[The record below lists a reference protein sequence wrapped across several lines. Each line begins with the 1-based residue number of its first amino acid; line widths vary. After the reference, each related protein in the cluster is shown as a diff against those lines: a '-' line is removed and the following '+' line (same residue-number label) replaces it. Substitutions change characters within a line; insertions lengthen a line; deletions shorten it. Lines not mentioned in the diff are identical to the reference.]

1 MAGRNKELTPAELDL
16 FFSNLELV
24 YRSGLPLSEGF
35 DVLRSNAQN
44 AYEKK
49 RLDVLYQAA
58 IEGNSLYDA
67 LKAQGDLPDYALS
80 LIRIGEETGRM
91 EETFASLHGYYAKR
105 DMLSRTIK
113 TSVTY
118 PLSMLVVVLAVVV
131 VLLTQA
137 MPVFD
142 QVFRQLGFQMTG
154 IAGTLLDIG
163 SVLSSSALIIALVI
177 AVIIAA
183 VVILRLLPVGKRFF
197 NVLFQS
203 APFTRTLSLSLSV
216 QRFALALSTLLISG
230 LNVDQALEYAEPLVD
245 DKRARARVQKIH
257 TEVAAGAS
265 FLAAIEH
272 SKLFPPNS
280 MALLSIGFKTGTD
293 SDALEQVGEQIT
305 LETEQRLDNLVAAI
319 EPTLVAIMC
328 VLVGIILL
336 AVMLPLLGVLTGF

>member
-1 MAGRNKELTPAELDL
+1 MAGRTKELTPAELDL

-35 DVLRSNAQN
+35 DILGNNAQSP
-44 AYEKK
+44 YEKK
-49 RLDVLYQAA
+49 RLEVLYQAA
-58 IEGNSLYDA
+58 IEGGSLYDA
-67 LKAQGDLPDYALS
+67 LEKQGDLPDYALA

-91 EETFASLHGYYAKR
+91 EETFASLHAYYAKR

-154 IAGTLLDIG
+154 IAGTLLNIG
-163 SVLSSSALIIALVI
+163 SALSSSALVI
-177 AVIIAA
+177 AIIIAA
-183 VVILRLLPVGKRFF
+183 IILAVVVLRFLPVGKRFF
-197 NVLFQS
+197 SVLFQN
-203 APFTRTLSLSLSV
+203 APFTKTLSLNLSV
-216 QRFALALSTLLISG
+216 QRFALALSTLLLSG
-230 LNVDQALEYAEPLVD
+230 LDVDQALEYAEPLVD
-245 DKRARARVQKIH
+245 DKRARARVKKIQG
-257 TEVAAGAS
+257 EVFAGES
-265 FLAAIEH
+265 FLAAIER
-272 SKLFPPNS
+272 SGLFPPS
-280 MALLSIGFKTGTD
+280 AMALLSIGFKTGTD

-305 LETEQRLDNLVAAI
+305 LETERRLDNLVAAI
-319 EPTLVAIMC
+319 EPALVAVMC